1 MLQTLIEFLRTL
13 TTPEKLIHLL
23 STVFTGWYGYLLL
36 CAVVFSETGL
46 LVGFFL
52 PGDSLLFTVG
62 VVAGAGQLH
71 LVTIIVALIAAALC
85 GNSSG
90 YYLGRNVGIRLFR
103 NPNSRVF
110 RREHLEKTQAFY
122 AKHGGKTIIYAQFLP
137 IIRTFAAF
145 VAGVAGMGLPRF
157 LSFNVFGSVGWV
169 TSMTVAG
176 YFLGSVPLVR
186 QHFEKVILLIIFIS
200 LLPMIIHALTSRA
213 GTQRRLSAP
222 PAAGSSQ

>member
-1 MLQTLIEFLRTL
+1 MIETLIEFLRTL

-36 CAVVFSETGL
+36 FAIVFAETGL

-62 VVAGAGQLH
+62 VVAGAGQLD
-71 LVTIIVALIAAALC
+71 LVSIIATLIVAALL

-90 YYLGRNVGIRLFR
+90 YFLGRNIGIRLFS
-103 NPNSRVF
+103 NPNSRIF

-122 AKHGGKTIIYAQFLP
+122 ARHGGKTIIYAQFVP

-157 LSFNVFGSVGWV
+157 LSFNIFGSVGWV
-169 TSMTVAG
+169 ISMTVMG
-176 YFLGSVPLVR
+176 YYLGSVPLVR
-186 QHFEKVILLIIFIS
+186 QHFEKVIVGIILISVLPVIFQFLNERGKTPGPDS
-200 LLPMIIHALTSRA
+200 SSSR
-213 GTQRRLSAP
+213 
-222 PAAGSSQ
+222 

>member
-1 MLQTLIEFLRTL
+1 MVDILIEFLRTL
-13 TTPEKLIHLL
+13 TTPEKLIQLL

-36 CAVVFSETGL
+36 FAIVFSETGL

-62 VVAGAGQLH
+62 VVAGAGQLD
-71 LVTIIVALIAAALC
+71 LLTIMSLLIVAALL

-90 YYLGRNVGIRLFR
+90 YFLGKYVGVKLFA
-103 NPNSRVF
+103 NPNSKIF

-122 AKHGGKTIIYAQFLP
+122 AKHGGKTIIYAQFVP

-145 VAGVAGMGLPRF
+145 GAGVAGMGLPRF

-169 TSMTVAG
+169 VSMTVLG
-176 YFLGSVPLVR
+176 YKLGSVPIVR
-186 QHFEKVILLIIFIS
+186 QHFEKVVVLIVLIS
-200 LLPMIIHALTSRA
+200 VLPVIAQMLSGR
-213 GTQRRLSAP
+213 GKNQDQR
-222 PAAGSSQ
+222 PA